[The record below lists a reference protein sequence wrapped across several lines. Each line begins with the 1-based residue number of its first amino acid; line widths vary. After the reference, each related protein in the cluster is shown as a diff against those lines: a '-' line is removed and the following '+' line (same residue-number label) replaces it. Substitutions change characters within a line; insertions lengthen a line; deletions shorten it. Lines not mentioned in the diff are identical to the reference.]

1 MSSLLPVAVVVCPIA
16 MGLMM
21 LLMWKGVK
29 GGGKRED
36 VSDDRSPAGELPS
49 LADLK
54 AEQARLT
61 EAIELLERERREPAV
76 ETAGAR

>member
-1 MSSLLPVAVVVCPIA
+1 MSSLLPVAVLVCPIV

-21 LLMWKGVK
+21 LFMWKGMS
-29 GGGKRED
+29 GRGKQERAT
-36 VSDDRSPAGELPS
+36 SARSPADDLPS
-49 LADLK
+49 LAELK

-76 ETAGAR
+76 EMAGGR